1 MDNLNQLLNLL
12 QLEQIEENIFRGP
25 SHLTPW
31 GAVYGG
37 QVLAQALHAAAQ
49 TVPADRYGH
58 SLHAYFILR
67 GDPTLP
73 IVYEVDRIRDGGS
86 FTTRRIVAIQ
96 KGRPIFNMSASFQLE
111 QPGFEHQVQM
121 PEVVGPDDLPTDI
134 ELLGTQHI
142 KISEA
147 FKDYR
152 KKSPIEVR
160 PVEHFEKGKAAK
172 PNRHLW
178 IKVKGTL
185 PKDKR
190 CHQEILAY
198 ASDSNLLATAL
209 LPHRDTFDSFTDLQ
223 MASLDHSMWFHQDF
237 DMEEWLLYALTSP
250 STSNSR
256 GFAQGH
262 LFKQDGTLVASV
274 AQEGLLRKRAG
285 K

>member
-1 MDNLNQLLNLL
+1 MTDLKKLLHLL
-12 QLEQIEENIFRGP
+12 KLEKIEENIFRGP
-25 SHLTPW
+25 SHPTPW

-49 TVPADRYGH
+49 TVPDDRYGH
-58 SLHAYFILR
+58 SMHAYFILR
-67 GDPTLP
+67 GDPSLP

-111 QPGFEHQVQM
+111 QPGFEHQVKM
-121 PEVVGPDDLPTDI
+121 PDVAAPDGLPTDF
-134 ELLGTQHI
+134 ELLETQHI

-147 FKDYR
+147 FKAYR

-160 PVEHFEKGKAAK
+160 PVEQFEKGKAAK
-172 PNRHLW
+172 PARHLW

-185 PKDKR
+185 PEDKR
-190 CHQEILAY
+190 CHQEVLAY

-209 LPHRDTFDSFTDLQ
+209 LPHRDTFNGFSDLQ
-223 MASLDHSMWFHQDF
+223 MASLDHSMWFHHDF
-237 DMEEWLLYALTSP
+237 KMDEWLLYALTSP

-262 LFKQDGTLVASV
+262 LFKEDGTLVASV
-274 AQEGLLRKRAG
+274 TQEGLIRKRI
-285 K
+285 KK